1 MYTPAHF
8 NQTDPQ
14 ALQQM
19 IEANSFGTLISVL
32 DNRPFATHLP
42 FIYDPDHSRLLA
54 HMARTNP
61 HWSELARTKRDAL
74 AIFQGPH
81 AYISPSLY
89 HDPGVPTW
97 NYATVHIYGRFRVL
111 DDAVEHRHVMETLT
125 AQHEARRPVA
135 WQAEF
140 DSSMVQQLMRATVAF
155 EIEISE
161 VQGKFKLSQNRSSA
175 DRENIICELQDDG
188 SDDAAGLA
196 QLMRETL

>member
-14 ALQQM
+14 ALREM
-19 IEANSFGTLISVL
+19 IEANSFGTLISML
-32 DNRPFATHLP
+32 DDRPFATHLL

-54 HMARTNP
+54 HMARANP

-74 AIFQGPH
+74 IIFQGPH

-89 HDPGVPTW
+89 RDPGVPTW
-97 NYATVHIYGRFRVL
+97 NYTAVHIYGRFRVL
-111 DDAVEHRHVMETLT
+111 DDAIEHRQVMETLT
-125 AQHEARRPVA
+125 AQHETQRPVP
-135 WQAEF
+135 WQADF
-140 DSSMVQQLMRATVAF
+140 DSSMVQQMLQATVAF

-161 VQGKFKLSQNRSSA
+161 VQGKFKLGQNRSSA
-175 DRENIICELQDDG
+175 DRENVIHELQNDG
-188 SDDAAGLA
+188 GDDAAGLA